1 VLQLRQ
7 LRGKIAK
14 PSPVLLDHCRWRSLY
29 ERVVLQFCVN
39 GSRFLIN
46 LGDLGVQSFP
56 LARLV
61 SRSHREKKFAEWS
74 DRYRSANRRLV
85 FGVEGYLLRI

>member
-1 VLQLRQ
+1 MLQLRQ

-14 PSPVLLDHCRWRSLY
+14 PSPVLLDHRRWSSLH
-29 ERVVLQFCVN
+29 ECVVLQFGLN

-46 LGDLGVQSFP
+46 LGDLRVQSFP

-61 SRSHREKKFAEWS
+61 NGSDREKKVA
-74 DRYRSANRRLV
+74 
-85 FGVEGYLLRI
+85 